1 MQKLRMSV
9 EEFNYRLNNLKDENS
24 LKILYR
30 YSLEIIKEH
39 IQYKY
44 GNNNFYSNVPHDVF
58 TRLTI
63 EYPPKKF
70 IQSPIS
76 YLCQATH
83 NFMTDILMLNDN
95 NTLELYD
102 EYPYF
107 PDYDN
112 NIEFASEE
120 VEKNWYKLDELTRYI
135 VYLNTCLKYKL
146 NEIAEML
153 NLRPDYVRTKKS
165 RAFSSLKL
173 ALKNK
178 REEEK

>member
-1 MQKLRMSV
+1 
-9 EEFNYRLNNLKDENS
+9 
-24 LKILYR
+24 
-30 YSLEIIKEH
+30 
-39 IQYKY
+39 
-44 GNNNFYSNVPHDVF
+44 
-58 TRLTI
+58 
-63 EYPPKKF
+63 
-70 IQSPIS
+70 
-76 YLCQATH
+76 
-83 NFMTDILMLNDN
+83 MLNDN

-153 NLRPDYVRTKKS
+153 NLRSDYVRTKKS
-165 RAFSSLKL
+165 RAFSSL
-173 ALKNK
+173 N
-178 REEEK
+178 